1 MARSVPSALSARLE
15 QLRLTVGA
23 IRGEVRRLRRQEL
36 YVAEQIGKA
45 RRQISYYEG
54 LLREIRSRL
63 GGNDRLTEMLQRR

>member
-1 MARSVPSALSARLE
+1 
-15 QLRLTVGA
+15 VGA